1 MAITSRR
8 RDFLALGSVV
18 IAWPLA
24 SFGQVSVK
32 RRLIAWQSSL
42 TQTAS
47 SPYID
52 SFLQGMRDLHYVEG
66 RDFEM
71 VYRFAEGYQNRIP
84 AIAEEVVR
92 LGPDVIVATAVDSA
106 VALKKITSSVPI
118 VSGALADAVH
128 LGLIASEA
136 RPGGNVTG
144 IAPYVAGL
152 PAKQME
158 FARDILPGVGKVGLL
173 TNIGDPKAPP
183 QVQELTAAAK
193 ALGINVV
200 SQDANRPEDLEGAL
214 QALQKEHVDLVI
226 VLQTSMLLNGSRLI
240 ADSLLSKRLPSIY
253 GYPAHVSAGG
263 LMSYGVNLL
272 WCFHRVAYYVD
283 KILRGDRPA
292 DLPVEFPNQLMLVI
306 NLKTAK
312 ALGITVPPLLLARAD
327 EVIE

>member
-1 MAITSRR
+1 VAITLGR
-8 RDFLALGSVV
+8 RDVLALGSAV

-24 SFGQVSVK
+24 SLGQVSAR

-42 TQTAS
+42 TQTGS

-71 VYRFAEGYQNRIP
+71 IYRFAEGYQNRIP
-84 AIAEEVVR
+84 ALAEEVVR

-106 VALKKITSSVPI
+106 VALKKLTSSVPI

-173 TNIGDPKAPP
+173 TNVADPKALP
-183 QVQELTAAAK
+183 QVEELTAAAK
-193 ALGINVV
+193 ALRINIV
-200 SQDANRPEDLEGAL
+200 SQDANRPEDLESAL
-214 QALQKEHVDLVI
+214 QALEKEQVDLVI
-226 VLQTSMLLNGSRLI
+226 VLQTSMLLNGSRQI
-240 ADSLLSKRLPSIY
+240 AESLLSKRLPSIY
-253 GYPAHVSAGG
+253 GYTAHVSAGG

-283 KILRGDRPA
+283 KILRGERPA
-292 DLPVEFPNQLMLVI
+292 DLPVEFPSELMLVI
-306 NLKTAK
+306 NLNTAK
-312 ALGITVPPLLLARAD
+312 ALGLEVPPTLLARAD